1 MASGVLVLCLG
12 IATRLVEYY
21 QGEDKRYLAEVALGY
36 ATDTFDA
43 EGKVVESLP
52 VPALH
57 AVDVENAL
65 VRFRGPVW
73 QVPPAYS
80 AIKQEG
86 EALYARARRGEAVS
100 ADARQVT
107 FHRIDLVDFRPPDR
121 IQLAIH
127 CSAGAYIRSLAYDL
141 GRSMNTAATLV
152 GLRREAVGEFDLAD
166 AITLEQIEAAAGEG
180 RTATLLRKPGDRLP
194 LPQVQLPAEVRRR
207 LAHGQHLPLA
217 SAICP
222 IGCTTSQPLVQVRD
236 EEGNLAGVMRCL
248 HPPQD
253 SSDPASTAVWKAEKW
268 LS

>member
-1 MASGVLVLCLG
+1 M
-12 IATRLVEYY
+12 
-21 QGEDKRYLAEVALGY
+21 
-36 ATDTFDA
+36 
-43 EGKVVESLP
+43 VESLP

-57 AVDVENAL
+57 AADVENAL

-166 AITLEQIEAAAGEG
+166 AITLEQIEAGRWRRADRHTAAETRRQAAAAPGSAPG
-180 RTATLLRKPGDRLP
+180 RGAPPPCARPAPAACVCRLP
-194 LPQVQLPAEVRRR
+194 NRLHDQPAACASARRGGQPGRCHALPASATR
-207 LAHGQHLPLA
+207 LIRSGIY
-217 SAICP
+217 S
-222 IGCTTSQPLVQVRD
+222 
-236 EEGNLAGVMRCL
+236 GVESRKMAQLR
-248 HPPQD
+248 HIHAYVP
-253 SSDPASTAVWKAEKW
+253 
-268 LS
+268 